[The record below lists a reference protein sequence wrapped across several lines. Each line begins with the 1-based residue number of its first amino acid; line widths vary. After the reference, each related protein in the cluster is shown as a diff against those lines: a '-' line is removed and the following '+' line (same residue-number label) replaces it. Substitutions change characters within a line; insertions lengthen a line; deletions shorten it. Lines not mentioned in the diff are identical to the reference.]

1 MDGRPSLQNPAISRL
16 TSPPETILSCYP
28 ENAPSKFQPLSGRH
42 PRRRWDP
49 LVEPARPLVRPTNGA
64 HGKAIG
70 VGDVATKQQVR
81 NIINQRAMQN
91 EATIVPALKALN
103 ATQATL
109 DELALERITQY
120 RAFPI
125 GLHFPNF
132 YRWLAS
138 IPAGHAGDALTSG
151 RFPDVADAIRTYR
164 HERNSY
170 TDPTGG
176 PIAALLDQIMI
187 FASGQA
193 LMTAIK
199 LTAGAHAIHITP
211 DLIFRLT
218 GTPTADADILD
229 IATARNVTAVGM
241 PILDPDRERPW
252 QGMRDDKGNFAG
264 SGMGTRT
271 GAGTTEHGDDVFVEL
286 SPEALARG
294 SRSRPP
300 GPGMD
305 PDEALFHELVHATRQ
320 LAGVV
325 YFMPVDK
332 NYDNEEEY
340 LAIML
345 SNIYIR
351 NKNKGAPLRANHD
364 SEIFLNPDQFL
375 DNVQR
380 VNLAP
385 RMLLERFRL
394 QQLLFFN
401 DLAKIDLSVANFNP
415 VWQYNEELK
424 SGRAS
429 RGELTRP

>member
-1 MDGRPSLQNPAISRL
+1 M
-16 TSPPETILSCYP
+16 
-28 ENAPSKFQPLSGRH
+28 
-42 PRRRWDP
+42 
-49 LVEPARPLVRPTNGA
+49 
-64 HGKAIG
+64 
-70 VGDVATKQQVR
+70 ATKQQVR
-81 NIINQRAMQN
+81 NIINQRAAQN
-91 EATIVPALKALN
+91 EAAIPPALQALKAPK
-103 ATQATL
+103 ATIDA
-109 DELALERITQY
+109 LAREHITQY
-120 RAFPI
+120 GSFPI
-125 GLHFPNF
+125 ALHFPNF

-138 IPAGHAGDALTSG
+138 IPPGHSGDALTSG
-151 RFPDVADAIRTYR
+151 SFPDVAVAIRTYVN
-164 HERNSY
+164 ERTSY
-170 TDPTGG
+170 TDPKG
-176 PIAALLDQIMI
+176 PVAALLDQIMKL
-187 FASGQA
+187 ASGQA

-199 LTAGAHAIHITP
+199 LTADVHAVHITP

-218 GTPTADADILD
+218 GTPTADADIFD
-229 IATARNVTAVGM
+229 MTTARNVTAVGM
-241 PILDPDRERPW
+241 PILDPDRAKPW
-252 QGMRDDKGNFAG
+252 QGMRDDKGNFVG

-271 GAGTTEHGDDVFVEL
+271 VGGTTEHGDDVFVEL
-286 SPEALARG
+286 SPEAYVKG
-294 SRSRPP
+294 SPSRPS

-305 PDEALFHELVHATRQ
+305 PDEVLFHELVHATRQ

-340 LAIML
+340 LTIVL

-351 NKNKGAPLRANHD
+351 NKNKGAPLRADHD
-364 SEIFLNPDQFL
+364 SGIFLDPDHFL

-401 DLAKIDLSVANFNP
+401 DLAKIDLSVASFNP

>member
-1 MDGRPSLQNPAISRL
+1 M
-16 TSPPETILSCYP
+16 
-28 ENAPSKFQPLSGRH
+28 
-42 PRRRWDP
+42 
-49 LVEPARPLVRPTNGA
+49 
-64 HGKAIG
+64 
-70 VGDVATKQQVR
+70 ATKQQVR

-91 EATIVPALKALN
+91 EAAIVPALKALN
-103 ATQATL
+103 AAQATL
-109 DELALERITQY
+109 DALAREQITQY
-120 RAFPI
+120 RGFRIA
-125 GLHFPNF
+125 LHFPNF

-138 IPAGHAGDALTSG
+138 IPPGHSGDTLTSG
-151 RFPDVADAIRTYR
+151 SFPDVADAIRTFIQ
-164 HERNSY
+164 ERNSY
-170 TDPTGG
+170 TDPKG
-176 PIAALLDQIMI
+176 PIAALLDRIMT
-187 FASGQA
+187 FVSGQA
-193 LMTAIK
+193 LMTAIN
-199 LTAGAHAIHITP
+199 LTADIHAIHITP

-218 GTPTADADILD
+218 GTPAADADIFD
-229 IATARNVTAVGM
+229 ITTAKNVTAVGM
-241 PILDPDRERPW
+241 PILDPDRARPW
-252 QGMRDDKGNFAG
+252 QGLRDDKGDFVG
-264 SGMGTRT
+264 GGMGTRT
-271 GAGTTEHGDDVFVEL
+271 NGGRTEHGDDVFVEL
-286 SPEALARG
+286 SPEAYVKG

-305 PDEALFHELVHATRQ
+305 ADEVLFHELVHATRQ

-351 NKNKGAPLRANHD
+351 NKNKGAQLRADHD
-364 SEIFLNPDQFL
+364 SGIFLDPDHFL

-401 DLAKIDLSVANFNP
+401 DLAKIDPSVASFNP

-424 SGRAS
+424 SGRAY
-429 RGELTRP
+429 RGELTHP

>member
-1 MDGRPSLQNPAISRL
+1 M
-16 TSPPETILSCYP
+16 
-28 ENAPSKFQPLSGRH
+28 
-42 PRRRWDP
+42 
-49 LVEPARPLVRPTNGA
+49 
-64 HGKAIG
+64 
-70 VGDVATKQQVR
+70 ATRQQVR

-91 EATIVPALKALN
+91 EAAIVPALKALN
-103 ATQATL
+103 ASQATL
-109 DELALERITQY
+109 DALALERITRYQ
-120 RAFPI
+120 AFRI

-138 IPAGHAGDALTSG
+138 IPHGRSGDALTSG
-151 RFPDVADAIRTYR
+151 SFPDVADAIQTYMQERT
-164 HERNSY
+164 SY
-170 TDPTGG
+170 TDPKG

-187 FASGQA
+187 FASGRA
-193 LMTAIK
+193 LMTAIN
-199 LTAGAHAIHITP
+199 LTANAHAIHITP

-218 GTPTADADILD
+218 GTPNPEASIFDATTLK
-229 IATARNVTAVGM
+229 NVTAVGM
-241 PILDPDRERPW
+241 PILDPDRARPW
-252 QGMRDDKGNFAG
+252 QGVRDDKGNFVG

-286 SPEALARG
+286 SPEAFVKG

-300 GPGMD
+300 VPGMD
-305 PDEALFHELVHATRQ
+305 PDEVLFHELVHATRQ

-340 LAIML
+340 LAVML

-351 NKNKGAPLRANHD
+351 NKNKGAPLRADHGN
-364 SEIFLNPDQFL
+364 EIFLDPDHFL

-401 DLAKIDLSVANFNP
+401 DLAKIDLSVASFNP

-424 SGRAS
+424 SGRAF
-429 RGELTRP
+429 RGAQTRP

>member
-1 MDGRPSLQNPAISRL
+1 M
-16 TSPPETILSCYP
+16 
-28 ENAPSKFQPLSGRH
+28 
-42 PRRRWDP
+42 
-49 LVEPARPLVRPTNGA
+49 
-64 HGKAIG
+64 
-70 VGDVATKQQVR
+70 ATKQQVR

-91 EATIVPALKALN
+91 EAAIVPALKTLN
-103 ATQATL
+103 ASQATI
-109 DELALERITQY
+109 DALALERITRY
-120 RAFPI
+120 RTFQIA
-125 GLHFPNF
+125 LHFPNF

-138 IPAGHAGDALTSG
+138 IPPGHSGDALTSG
-151 RFPDVADAIRTYR
+151 SFPDVADAIQAYIK
-164 HERNSY
+164 ERNSY
-170 TDPTGG
+170 TDPKG
-176 PIAALLDQIMI
+176 PIAALLDRIMI

-193 LMTAIK
+193 LMNAIK
-199 LTAGAHAIHITP
+199 LSADVHAIHITP

-218 GTPTADADILD
+218 GTPAADADILD
-229 IATARNVTAVGM
+229 ISTARNVTAVGM
-241 PILDPDRERPW
+241 PILDPDRAKPW
-252 QGMRDDKGNFAG
+252 QGMRDDKGNFVG
-264 SGMGTRT
+264 SGTGTRT
-271 GAGTTEHGDDVFVEL
+271 GAGGTTEHGDDVFVEL
-286 SPEALARG
+286 SPEAFVKG
-294 SRSRPP
+294 SPSRPP

-305 PDEALFHELVHATRQ
+305 PDEVLFHELVHATRE

-351 NKNKGAPLRANHD
+351 NKNKGAQLRADHD
-364 SEIFLNPDQFL
+364 SGIFVDPDHFL